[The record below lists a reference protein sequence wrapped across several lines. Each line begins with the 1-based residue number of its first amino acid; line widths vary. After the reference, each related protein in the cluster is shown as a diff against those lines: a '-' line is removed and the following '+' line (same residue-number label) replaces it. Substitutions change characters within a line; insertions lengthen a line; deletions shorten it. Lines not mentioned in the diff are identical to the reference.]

1 LTTPIIDI
9 LSFQNTCCLAY
20 GSTLVVGWLDRF
32 RAIAIDLRENFEALL
47 IKFGQTLILRIKDLI
62 F

>member
-20 GSTLVVGWLDRF
+20 FSTQVAGWLDRF
-32 RAIAIDLRENFEALL
+32 RVTATDLRVNLEAFSA
-47 IKFGQTLILRIKDLI
+47 KFGQTLNLKIKDLI